1 MRARSSMVSL
11 LATMAL
17 SQSADPLPYF
27 TLESSGAVSL
37 AVTSGEA
44 RYGIVPD
51 PRGGRPVLSIS
62 LGATKAEG
70 SLSLFTDGE
79 AALRPGRYRVSSSL
93 PEQPTAERW
102 FHPCF
107 VAGTVER
114 PRGFFHGESGWVTIT
129 SVEQGRITGEYQ
141 IRARGFLAPDLADE
155 NQWVTIRG
163 TFSAEGESETA
174 SAGGG
179 SSS

>member
-1 MRARSSMVSL
+1 MRAHSPVVGL
-11 LATMAL
+11 LAIIAL
-17 SQSADPLPYF
+17 FQPDPLPYF

-44 RYGIVPD
+44 RYGIMPD
-51 PRGGRPVLSIS
+51 PRGGRSVLSIS
-62 LGATKAEG
+62 LGASTAAG

-93 PEQPTAERW
+93 PEQPTGERW

-114 PRGFFHGESGWVTIT
+114 PRG
-129 SVEQGRITGEYQ
+129 SVAAGGC
-141 IRARGFLAPDLADE
+141 PDL
-155 NQWVTIRG
+155 
-163 TFSAEGESETA
+163 SAVRPGVVRSI
-174 SAGGG
+174 GPVGLR
-179 SSS
+179 